1 MMQTAT
7 ARKAASP
14 ETARSIATAAGEA
27 AATRQAGVAGLVRR
41 RFTLDSGGARILL
54 QIAAVVVF
62 FGLWQG
68 AAELGW
74 VSNFLVGS
82 PANIFKALVRTI
94 ESAELFVDT
103 GYTLFEA
110 ILGFVFGTALGSVC
124 GLALWYS
131 RFVARV
137 MEPFIVAINSVPKI
151 AFAPIVILWFGTGL
165 VSKVALAISLTAIVA
180 LIAAY
185 EAAKDADPDLQ
196 ALLITLGAHKNDV
209 FRKVVVPSTLPY
221 VISTFRINIGF
232 GLVGAVVGEFISS
245 EKGLGHMIYT
255 ASSLYDLNTVWAGLF
270 VLMAIGFALYFLIDI
285 IEKRLLPW
293 RQASNTTALQV

>member
-1 MMQTAT
+1 MTQTLSA
-7 ARKAASP
+7 AKAPVKKKAAASA
-14 ETARSIATAAGEA
+14 ARRLS
-27 AATRQAGVAGLVRR
+27 
-41 RFTLDSGGARILL
+41 LDSAGARAAL
-54 QIAAVVVF
+54 QVMSVIAF
-62 FGLWQG
+62 FALWQG

-82 PANIFKALVRTI
+82 PAKIGEALGRTI
-94 ESAELFVDT
+94 ASGELFVDT

-110 ILGFVFGTALGSVC
+110 IVGFVFGTAVGSVC

-131 RFVARV
+131 PLVARLI
-137 MEPFIVAINSVPKI
+137 EPFIVAVNSVPKI

-165 VSKVALAISLTAIVA
+165 VSKVALAVSLTAIVA

-196 ALLITLGAHKNDV
+196 ALVVTLGADKHDV
-209 FRKVVVPSTLPY
+209 FRKVVVPYTLPY
-221 VISTFRINIGF
+221 VISTFRINVGF

-270 VLMAIGFALYFLIDI
+270 VLMAIGFALYFLIDAL
-285 IEKRLLPW
+285 EKRLLPW
-293 RQASNTTALQV
+293 RQSANVTTLRV